1 MDREI
6 DDNLREYYRRF
17 LQDVRGLKQ
26 STVKHYDE
34 ALKKISQILIAKE
47 KIKNS
52 IYEIRTL
59 DRLLEIMEELKRDEG
74 FLALDKR
81 GHSMYSA
88 GMNNYLKFANG
99 EMFKQINRNLTVLDV
114 PMPAKEKIKRTVLEY
129 PRTAIITRQVVQY
142 ADYRCEMDSEH
153 QSFIDGR
160 NNKPYMEG
168 HHAIPLHYQGKFEH
182 SLDIYANVV
191 CLCPICHR
199 KIHYGISEDRRLMM
213 DEIWEKRIGRL
224 NNCGISM
231 SKTEF
236 ENLILDDR

>member
-1 MDREI
+1 
-6 DDNLREYYRRF
+6 
-17 LQDVRGLKQ
+17 
-26 STVKHYDE
+26 
-34 ALKKISQILIAKE
+34 
-47 KIKNS
+47 
-52 IYEIRTL
+52 
-59 DRLLEIMEELKRDEG
+59 MEELKRDEG

-99 EMFKQINRNLTVLDV
+99 EMFKQINRDLTVLDI
-114 PMPAKEKIKRTVLEY
+114 PMPAREKIKRIVLEY
-129 PRTAIITRQVVQY
+129 PRIAIITRQVVQY

-224 NNCGISM
+224 INCDISM

>member
-1 MDREI
+1 MFKNIDREI

-59 DRLLEIMEELKRDEG
+59 DRLLEIMEELKRDKG

-99 EMFKQINRNLTVLDV
+99 EMFKQINRDLTLLDV
-114 PMPAKEKIKRTVLEY
+114 PMPAREKIKRTVLEY

-153 QSFIDGR
+153 QFHCIIRVSLS
-160 NNKPYMEG
+160 
-168 HHAIPLHYQGKFEH
+168 IPLISMRMLFVFALYVTAKFITEFQ
-182 SLDIYANVV
+182 
-191 CLCPICHR
+191 
-199 KIHYGISEDRRLMM
+199 
-213 DEIWEKRIGRL
+213 RIG
-224 NNCGISM
+224 
-231 SKTEF
+231 
-236 ENLILDDR
+236 D

>member
-59 DRLLEIMEELKRDEG
+59 DRLLEIMEELKRDKG

-88 GMNNYLKFANG
+88 CMNNYLKDQNSTLKATPLKGVSLDDLCKTYVRKDIPVMIWATANLQ
-99 EMFKQINRNLTVLDV
+99 EPFVKRSWIINYVDENSTKKIGDTMEWLMHEHCMVLIGYDNDNYYMCDSV
-114 PMPAKEKIKRTVLEY
+114 EGKVYVFPKEPFEDLYNQLGTQ
-129 PRTAIITRQVVQY
+129 AIVVQ
-142 ADYRCEMDSEH
+142 
-153 QSFIDGR
+153 
-160 NNKPYMEG
+160 
-168 HHAIPLHYQGKFEH
+168 
-182 SLDIYANVV
+182 
-191 CLCPICHR
+191 
-199 KIHYGISEDRRLMM
+199 
-213 DEIWEKRIGRL
+213 
-224 NNCGISM
+224 
-231 SKTEF
+231 
-236 ENLILDDR
+236 